1 MINRETALYYGI
13 RVGLVVT
20 VTVLLY
26 LGLLLSGIGTG
37 GTGQITVYA
46 YSDMLS
52 KEVFADFEK
61 ETGII
66 VNVKHFEAVEEVTAK
81 LMFANEDG
89 VDIVAPTDAM
99 VEVLRNEGY
108 LLPLNK
114 KLLPSFSEIDNR
126 LLGHYYDPRSRYS
139 VPFCWSPVAIGY
151 DTRVITVP
159 PERIEW
165 DLIFGVKRGGQ
176 LWPPSVRYG
185 FGIDRVCLGEDPWEV
200 MFLAAHYLYGS
211 IQNITNE
218 KQDEIVQ
225 LLRQQKQWLECYTN
239 NLKYFLISGVCAA
252 VVMPAAYMIMM
263 QEEYP
268 WADFVI
274 PASGGAVFIGNLMI
288 PNTCKDVD
296 TAHKVIEFL
305 ISKQGGCACF
315 EEHCYNP
322 ANAQS
327 YQLLPES
334 VAKHKY
340 IFPSTKLFKKLH
352 IFHNQIPLRTVEQMW
367 HAIKL

>member
-1 MINRETALYYGI
+1 MTNQETLFYYSI
-13 RVGLVVT
+13 RIGLVFAVT
-20 VTVLLY
+20 LFLY
-26 LGLLLSGIGTG
+26 LGLLLSGIGG
-37 GTGQITVYA
+37 SSAGQVTIYA

-52 KEVFADFEK
+52 KEVFADFEQ
-61 ETGII
+61 ETGIT

-81 LMFANEDG
+81 LMFANEEG

-99 VEVLRNEGY
+99 VEVLRHEGY

-114 KLLPSFSEIDNR
+114 KLLPSFSQIDSR
-126 LLGHYYDPRSRYS
+126 LLGHYYDSTSRYS

-159 PERIEW
+159 PEQIEW

-185 FGIDRVCLGEDPWEV
+185 FGVDRVCLGEDPWEV
-200 MFLAAHYLYGS
+200 MFLAAHYLYSS
-211 IQNITNE
+211 IQGIDTY
-218 KQDEIVQ
+218 KQEGIVQ

-252 VVMPAAYMIMM
+252 VVMPAAYMVMM

-288 PNTCKDVD
+288 PKTCKNVAA
-296 TAHKVIEFL
+296 AHKVIEFL
-305 ISKQGGCACF
+305 ISKQGGYACF
-315 EEHCYNP
+315 EEHSYNP
-322 ANAQS
+322 ANVHS
-327 YQLLPES
+327 YELLPTRVS
-334 VAKHKY
+334 QHKY
-340 IFPSTKLFKKLH
+340 IFPNTKLFKKLH
-352 IFHNQIPLRTVEQMW
+352 IFHNQVPLRAVEQMW